1 MYTKNCPL
9 WCPLDLS
16 SSQLADLTRA
26 EGQTA
31 AITESRAALPLAA
44 LAGARRRGGG
54 RGIEN
59 GGRKTFQPL
68 NKVGTGP
75 GKLVH
80 ETLSPQRWCQ
90 ARGLGSR
97 ASKMDATLSEDLQ
110 VRFRAPNVS
119 PTQSRP
125 AATVASRNIQR
136 SASLKSNYVFAFG
149 IEKAKECNINAQECG
164 TFSSPL
170 YKPIVLRVYIWD
182 CLSPL
187 RAQVV
192 SRRRLVLLKVYCK
205 LANRS
210 KEAYS
215 TAWDATNV

>member
-1 MYTKNCPL
+1 MQNLEDVIERCGQAHGRSPL
-9 WCPLDLS
+9 QSGDHDEVGRFRESTVEATIGVNGWDIDSCSRFGAWPIAGRYMPVGPDIQGCGS
-16 SSQLADLTRA
+16 TADKCGVEEIQNL
-26 EGQTA
+26 G
-31 AITESRAALPLAA
+31 
-44 LAGARRRGGG
+44 
-54 RGIEN
+54 
-59 GGRKTFQPL
+59 
-68 NKVGTGP
+68 
-75 GKLVH
+75 H
-80 ETLSPQRWCQ
+80 